1 MENSGDRKIEISQ
14 ETLKDLNT
22 IRKWTM
28 FLSIIGFIGTVS
40 FLITGLFTGVFLS
53 VFDTSDVSSGFPEW
67 MSFIVIILM
76 TLVLL
81 FPALYLFRFSKFT
94 AEAVK
99 TKDNLKFKNAFR
111 NLKSYCVFIGILIIA
126 AIAVYL
132 FVIISTISSLAFV
145 KGLG

>member
-28 FLSIIGFIGTVS
+28 FLSIIGFIGTAS
-40 FLITGLFTGVFLS
+40 FLITGFFTGVFLS
-53 VFDTSDVSSGFPEW
+53 VFDTSDANSGFPEW
-67 MSFIVIILM
+67 MSFIVIILL
-76 TLVLL
+76 TLVFL
-81 FPALYLFRFSKFT
+81 FPAIYLFRFSKFT

-111 NLKSYCVFIGILIIA
+111 NLKRYCAFIGILIIA
-126 AIAVYL
+126 AITVYL

>member
-1 MENSGDRKIEISQ
+1 MNNSDDRKIEIGR
-14 ETLKDLNT
+14 ETLHDLNI

-28 FLSIIGFIGTVS
+28 FLSVIGFIGTAG

-53 VFDTSDVSSGFPEW
+53 IFDTSRGSSGIPGW
-67 MSFIVIILM
+67 ISFVVIIFM
-76 TLVLL
+76 TLVFL
-81 FPALYLFRFSKFT
+81 FPVIYLFRFSKFT

-99 TKDNLKFKNAFR
+99 SGDSLKLKNAFR
-111 NLKSYCVFIGILIIA
+111 NLKSYCVFFGILVIA
-126 AIAVYL
+126 SIVVYL

>member
-1 MENSGDRKIEISQ
+1 MENSTDRKIEISQ

-28 FLSIIGFIGTVS
+28 FLSIIGFIGTAS

-53 VFDTSDVSSGFPEW
+53 VFDTSDMSSGFPEW
-67 MSFIVIILM
+67 MSFIVITLL
-76 TLVLL
+76 TLVFL

-99 TKDNLKFKNAFR
+99 AKDNLKFKKAFR

-126 AIAVYL
+126 TIAVYL